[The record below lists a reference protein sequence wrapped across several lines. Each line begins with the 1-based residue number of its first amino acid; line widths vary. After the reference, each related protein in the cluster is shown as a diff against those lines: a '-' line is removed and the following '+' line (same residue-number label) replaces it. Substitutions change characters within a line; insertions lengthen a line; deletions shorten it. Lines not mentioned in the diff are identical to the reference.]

1 MLGDLS
7 DEEANDLIALISKSM
22 IDNIVVRSA
31 NVETKIFPVNHYI
44 NVASYILYDQSYQ
57 YEILKK
63 VASKISPEEIAERS
77 KTLCSPLNQLAF
89 FSVAMLYLQGR
100 GNIIND
106 NIHKKTSSDHTV
118 VIEPETKKKE
128 LKFILDFWRRL
139 SPNYRNDGELTVKN
153 KNILI
158 ISQDNINILRDQ
170 MIYIGDDKEKMKKLK
185 VTMAHLTLFNFLFQ
199 AECRAGIFEH
209 GPYYFEGNPEPLIFK
224 EFQFLYTDEEI
235 YGINLSGYIPHKIT
249 NPSPVSNVIFGIT
262 LKGMNKIEFNDW
274 GTLFSDPSDFSSKIS
289 SVGIWTKEPIHPK
302 NIRYP
307 NKMGKLIPLSF
318 DILDKLSE
326 FAKKATRELY
336 IDYAKWSFIKKLMLG
351 TQNYANNCL
360 AICASFAGIENDF
373 DWTWGND
380 YVLDKPL
387 KTELLDKEKIKYYI
401 DRLKR
406 WDGGHPFIKRILRG
420 RKIQKSDPFYY
431 FLQN

>member
-1 MLGDLS
+1 MV
-7 DEEANDLIALISKSM
+7 SKTM
-22 IDNIVVRSA
+22 IDNIVLRGVG
-31 NVETKIFPVNHYI
+31 VESKVFPVNYYI
-44 NVASYILYDQSYQ
+44 NVACYILYDQSFQ
-57 YEILKK
+57 YNILKK
-63 VASKISPEEIAERS
+63 VASKISPENIAERS
-77 KTLCSPLNQLAF
+77 KTFCSPLNQLAF
-89 FSVAMLYLQGR
+89 YSIAMLYLQGR
-100 GNIIND
+100 GNTIND
-106 NIHKKTSSDHTV
+106 NIHKKISSDPNI

-139 SPNYRNDGELTVKN
+139 SPNYRNDGELTAKN

-158 ISQDNINILRDQ
+158 LSQDNINKLRDQ
-170 MIYIGDDKEKMKKLK
+170 MIYIGDNKEKIKKLK
-185 VTMAHLTLFNFLFQ
+185 VTMAHLTLFNFLFL

-224 EFQFLYTDEEI
+224 EYQFLYSDEEI
-235 YGINLSGYIPHKIT
+235 YGINLSEYIPHKIT
-249 NPSPVSNVIFGIT
+249 NPSPVSNIIFGIT

-274 GTLFSDPSDFSSKIS
+274 GTLFSDPSDLSSKIS
-289 SVGIWTKEPIHPK
+289 SVGIWTKEQIHPK

-318 DILDKLSE
+318 NILDKLSE
-326 FAKKATRELY
+326 FAKNATRELY
-336 IDYAKWSFIKKLMLG
+336 IDYTRWSFIKKLMLG

-360 AICASFAGIENDF
+360 IGCASYAGIENDF

-380 YVLDKPL
+380 YVLDKPF
-387 KTELLDKEKIKYYI
+387 KTELLDKEKIKFYI

-431 FLQN
+431 YLQN